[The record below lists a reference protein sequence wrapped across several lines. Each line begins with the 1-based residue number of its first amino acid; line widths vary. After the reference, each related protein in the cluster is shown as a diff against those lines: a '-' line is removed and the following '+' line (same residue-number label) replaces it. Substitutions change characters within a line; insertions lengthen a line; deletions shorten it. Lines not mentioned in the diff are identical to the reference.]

1 MKKSIAIF
9 CILAICILG
18 CNQAEK
24 YYSQL
29 LSSEKL
35 PSQFYTI
42 NTSKDTTLITSKGAV
57 IKIPKGAISGDAE
70 TVQLEIKEAYSIED
84 IFRAGLTTQS
94 NGQPLSSGGMIY
106 INAVKGTTATLKQKI
121 SIAIPTKKLNSDMKL
136 FKGEKIE
143 GDRINWTNPVALPDN
158 PQLKALEQGKALFIN
173 NCASCHA
180 IGKVVTGPDLAH
192 MVKRSKI
199 IAKRESKNN
208 FEHNLLYD
216 YTRNPYKPNS
226 SRHYTAINCFSPT
239 SMSSFE
245 QLTDR
250 DLDNLYSYIQNES
263 ELRNLPIPDYS
274 FETCFDSCI
283 IYQRTKD
290 SLQGIHSRL
299 SEMTVDMVNEI
310 RKYDSTTA
318 VLNAT
323 NFDTVDFD
331 NTNSTSTLPVP
342 DIVQPIANQSLYYQ
356 FTIESF
362 DWYNIDILLKD
373 YSRCVPSELIV
384 TVKGEYKEKINLYLV
399 IPSIKALL
407 PGGPLKNLQ
416 DSYGFYEKDGSI
428 PLPMDSKAYIIVMG
442 EYEDKLVFGQMD
454 FFTSRKLS
462 FQIELNLISKE
473 EFNTKMNS
481 LKFDNLSMSVADTK
495 VAEPLRK
502 VIKDL
507 KSVELLK
514 PKGCDCNCVNITVGR
529 TMPAADEAAVDSL
542 NK

>member
-9 CILAICILG
+9 SILAICILS
-18 CNQAEK
+18 CYQTEK
-24 YYSQL
+24 YYSQF
-29 LSSEKL
+29 LSSDKL
-35 PSQFYTI
+35 PSQFFTI
-42 NTSKDTTLITSKGAV
+42 NTSKDTILITSKGAT
-57 IKIPKGAISGDAE
+57 IKIPKDAIVGDAE
-70 TVQLEIKEAYSIED
+70 NVQLEIKEAYSMED

-106 INAVKGTTATLKQKI
+106 INAVKNNVTLKQKI
-121 SIAIPTKKLNSDMKL
+121 SIAIPTKNLNSNMKL
-136 FKGEKIE
+136 FKGEIE
-143 GDRINWTNPVALPDN
+143 GDRINWTNPVALSDN
-158 PQLKALEQGKALFIN
+158 PQLKALEQGKELFIN

-180 IGKVVTGPDLAH
+180 LGKVITGPDLAH

-199 IAKRESKNN
+199 IAKREH
-208 FEHNLLYD
+208 HNYLYD
-216 YTRNPYKPNS
+216 YTRNPYKPNA

-274 FETCFDSCI
+274 FEICFDSCI

-290 SLQGIHSRL
+290 SLQGIRSQL
-299 SEMTVDMVNEI
+299 TAMTVDMVNEI
-310 RKYDSTTA
+310 RMYDSTTA

-323 NFDTVDFD
+323 NFDTADLD
-331 NTNSTSTLPVP
+331 NTYLPSTLTEP

-356 FTIESF
+356 FTVESF

-384 TVKGEYKEKINLYLV
+384 TVKGEYKEKIHLYLV

-473 EFNTKMNS
+473 EFNTKMSS
-481 LKFDNLSMSVADTK
+481 LKFDNLSLSAADTK

-507 KSVELLK
+507 KDVELLK

-529 TMPAADEAAVDSL
+529 TMPAEGEAAVDSL